1 MVLTDHILKG
11 HQIMKRKHL
20 LAVACIMAFVLAVTP
35 MVVLALVVDTQS
47 TPAGIYGTLTGTLS
61 ENGYY
66 TTSVTRNPDSARL
79 TISGLFQNVYGQN
92 IGVQN
97 NLYSARGARF
107 FSGFWSSIPAGT
119 YTMYGTHGVQGGT
132 QSPTGYA
139 VFTAITEMR
148 SAN

>member
-1 MVLTDHILKG
+1 
-11 HQIMKRKHL
+11 MKRKSL
-20 LAVACIMAFVLAVTP
+20 FTMACIMVIVIAVMP
-35 MVVLALVVDTQS
+35 MVVSATVVDTET

-61 ENGYY
+61 EYGYY
-66 TTSVTRNPDSARL
+66 TTSVTHNSDSAKL
-79 TISGLFQNVYGQN
+79 TISGLFQNIYGQN

-107 FSGFWSSIPAGT
+107 FSGSWNYIPAGT

-139 VFTAITEMR
+139 VYTMITEMR